1 MIRRATLNDVA
12 REAGVSIKTASRV
25 LSGVETVNQ
34 TLRDK
39 VQRAAAGLDYR
50 PNRAAAM
57 MRSGRSDMVGMIIR
71 DLSNPFYSTL
81 AAGVGDIAERHGRL
95 LITCSSEGT
104 PHRQSSLIEAVMSQ
118 RPVGLIIT
126 PTTGTDRQ
134 LISEADRR
142 TPIVAVD
149 ELPTGIDIDTVTFDN
164 SRGSRSGVATA
175 VKLGRRNFVTISAG
189 PQLTTMG
196 PRVAGAAEALSAAG
210 LPVRPTVDVIG
221 PNTTDTARTAAY
233 SVLDGPERP
242 DAIFCTNNVVA
253 LGVAEAI
260 VERQADVAIV
270 SFDDFS
276 LSSTMPVPVI
286 VIDHDTRQMG
296 RAAATLLFAR
306 LDDPQLAPQH
316 LRIATSIRLTGG
328 LQR

>member
-25 LSGVETVNQ
+25 LSGVETVNP

-196 PRVAGAAEALSAAG
+196 PRVAGAAEAPSAAG
-210 LPVRPTVDVIG
+210 LVAALGSGSYRHATVSDAGTEEVSVD
-221 PNTTDTARTAAY
+221 NVDAMTARAAETAAQLQFAR
-233 SVLDGPERP
+233 SGQ
-242 DAIFCTNNVVA
+242 T
-253 LGVAEAI
+253 
-260 VERQADVAIV
+260 
-270 SFDDFS
+270 
-276 LSSTMPVPVI
+276 I
-286 VIDHDTRQMG
+286 VI
-296 RAAATLLFAR
+296 AAGMPFGTPGSTNLL
-306 LDDPQLAPQH
+306 H
-316 LRIATSIRLTGG
+316 IVTLTGDE
-328 LQR
+328 LKRAED